1 MMEERTNALEE
12 GYRVLLL
19 KEFADSVAERVLE
32 GEDIDAIIL
41 ELVTEANKAVNGQLE
56 CAR

>member
-32 GEDIDAIIL
+32 GEDIDAILL
-41 ELVTEANKAVNGQLE
+41 EVVTEANKAVNGQLE
-56 CAR
+56 CI

>member
-32 GEDIDAIIL
+32 GEDIGVIL
-41 ELVTEANKAVNGQLE
+41 QAVRDEAEKAVNGQLE
-56 CAR
+56 CT